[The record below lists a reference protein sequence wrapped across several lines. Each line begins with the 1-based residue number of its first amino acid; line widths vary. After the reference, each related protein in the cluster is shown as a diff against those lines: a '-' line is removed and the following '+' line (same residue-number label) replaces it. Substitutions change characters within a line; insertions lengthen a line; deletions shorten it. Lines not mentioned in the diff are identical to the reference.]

1 MMAVPQPGI
10 ATTQAV
16 SLIPLKTGP
25 LHVPKISITS
35 ASGSVHNQTAFVN
48 EAEQV
53 LIKPRTT
60 TSTFFIDEQR
70 GVFLSNGIDR

>member
-1 MMAVPQPGI
+1 
-10 ATTQAV
+10 V

-25 LHVPKISITS
+25 LHVPKITITS
-35 ASGSVHNQTAFVN
+35 ASGSVHNQTSYLN

-60 TSTFFIDEQR
+60 TSTFFIDQQR
-70 GVFLSNGIDR
+70 GVHLSNGMDR